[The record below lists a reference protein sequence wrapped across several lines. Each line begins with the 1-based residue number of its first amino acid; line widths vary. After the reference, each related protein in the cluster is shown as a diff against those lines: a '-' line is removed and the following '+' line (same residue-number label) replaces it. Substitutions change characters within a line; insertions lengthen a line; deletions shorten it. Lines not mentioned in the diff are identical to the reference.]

1 MILSKELRAAA
12 PELVSEE
19 QAQAMVRARWA
30 AMGERERSYWTE
42 LAVTEGRAEA
52 GLCYL
57 LSKLAAELVAGGYS
71 QEAAE
76 LEVREKWRGMGQEEK
91 AMWCRVARSET

>member
-1 MILSKELRAAA
+1 MT
-12 PELVSEE
+12 EE
-19 QAQAMVRARWA
+19 
-30 AMGERERSYWTE
+30 
-42 LAVTEGRAEA
+42 
-52 GLCYL
+52 GLDYL

-91 AMWCRVARSET
+91 SMWCRVARSET